1 MLVSKQVD
9 QGVIVGQKKPIS
21 KRRESTKIMKEQ
33 SLNSKNQQVDMESV
47 TPLSD
52 FTGQDKI

>member
-1 MLVSKQVD
+1 MLVSKQVN
-9 QGVIVGQKKPIS
+9 QGVIVGQKKPFS

-52 FTGQDKI
+52 FIG